1 MMTPRELVQRAI
13 DKARADMQ
21 YDLEQ
26 LELWYDEPQT
36 NVDDGLVDSFEE
48 RAALIISSGS

>member
-1 MMTPRELVQRAI
+1 MMTPKELAQRAI

-36 NVDDGLVDSFEE
+36 NVDDELVDSFEE
-48 RAALIISSGS
+48 SRA